1 MASQDATNRY
11 NGQLIPLFSL
21 TVMNASTLPDVEQ
34 ARFNMVEQ
42 QVRPWDVLDANVLQA
57 LFDVRREQFVP
68 PALRALAFSDL
79 EIPLQIN
86 GVDSRQNMLAPKI
99 EARLAQELQL
109 TKSDCVLEIGTGSG
123 YQAALLGYLAQ
134 QVTSVE
140 IDSRL
145 VTFAQQNLQMN
156 NVTNV
161 KVETGDA
168 RNGWG
173 STEYDAILV
182 TGSVPAV
189 PDALKYQLRVGGRL
203 VVIVG
208 QAPVMTA
215 CRITRTTAASFETV
229 NLFETVIKPLRDGVP
244 VRSDPA
250 PRRPRPARD
259 AGGRPG
265 AARLH
270 ETSCASDRLR
280 HYWSSPAPQASVRR
294 ATPPTT

>member
-1 MASQDATNRY
+1 MTIDYAH
-11 NGQLIPLFSL
+11 
-21 TVMNASTLPDVEQ
+21 
-34 ARFNMVEQ
+34 ARELMVEQ
-42 QVRPWDVLDANVLQA
+42 QIRPWDVLDIKVLDVLARLPREAFVADAHRALAYADVELPIGHGQKMMKPVIEGRTLQA
-57 LFDVRREQFVP
+57 L
-68 PALRALAFSDL
+68 DL
-79 EIPLQIN
+79 QPTDE
-86 GVDSRQNMLAPKI
+86 
-99 EARLAQELQL
+99 
-109 TKSDCVLEIGTGSG
+109 VLEIGTGSG

-161 KVETGDA
+161 KVETGDG

-182 TGSVPAV
+182 TGSVPVV

-203 VVIVG
+203 VVVVG

-229 NLFETVIKPLRDGVP
+229 NLFETVIKPLR
-244 VRSDPA
+244 
-250 PRRPRPARD
+250 
-259 AGGRPG
+259 G
-265 AARLH
+265 A
-270 ETSCASDRLR
+270 TVS
-280 HYWSSPAPQASVRR
+280 QFKF
-294 ATPPTT
+294 